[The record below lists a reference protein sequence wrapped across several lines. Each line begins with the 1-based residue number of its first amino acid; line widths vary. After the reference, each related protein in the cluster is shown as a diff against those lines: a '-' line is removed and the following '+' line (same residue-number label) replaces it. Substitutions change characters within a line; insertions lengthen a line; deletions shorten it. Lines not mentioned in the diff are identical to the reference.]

1 MFRMQAGWGHRIAIY
16 MSMIE
21 TVVEV
26 KLVLRLSGGW
36 RDTARGMWSDGVAIE
51 TAVVVARD

>member
-1 MFRMQAGWGHRIAIY
+1 

-36 RDTARGMWSDGVAIE
+36 RDTMWSDGVAIE